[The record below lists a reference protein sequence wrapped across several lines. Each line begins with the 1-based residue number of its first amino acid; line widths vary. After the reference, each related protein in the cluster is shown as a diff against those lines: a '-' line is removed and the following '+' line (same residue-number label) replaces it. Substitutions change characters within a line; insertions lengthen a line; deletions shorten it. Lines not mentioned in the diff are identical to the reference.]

1 MKEGSTSSGSPSTS
15 SWLEV
20 DNPQPVGL
28 HGDTN
33 QAVTVQG
40 SVHVVL
46 YWLVMSPWSVD
57 DVDLHE
63 RLQRRALGMVTNMRG
78 RTSAARPV
86 ETRMINLS
94 VRVKWGIRRFMTG
107 KYQADRDR
115 EPLYTDVNS
124 SLWMNNI
131 TSWTLSWPSKNV
143 LKTWRLGAL
152 G

>member
-1 MKEGSTSSGSPSTS
+1 MKDQHHQGPQAQAHDWRWTIPNLLVYMETLTKL
-15 SWLEV
+15 WL
-20 DNPQPVGL
+20 
-28 HGDTN
+28 
-33 QAVTVQG
+33 TVQG

-131 TSWTLSWPSKNV
+131 TSWTLSCPSKNV